1 MQMPDSVPRL
11 NEEHRYFPEW
21 ADRPEIP
28 GLPLEADHN
37 SYLAGGYSE
46 EFGYR
51 TGMDRPPVFPSLEG
65 DPDESGLWRVQITG
79 LHPGYPE
86 CPRPEDGER
95 LRHRLT
101 LRGDGSERIQTG
113 MAGAR
118 SSGAAAPRAALREFR
133 VIRVGLRDGRVFP
146 HGKLSARLASILAHL
161 PFRHRGRGH

>member
-1 MQMPDSVPRL
+1 MPDSVPRV

-28 GLPLEADHN
+28 GPPLEADHN

-79 LHPGYPE
+79 FHPGYPE

-95 LRHRLT
+95 LRHRLA
-101 LRGDGSERIQTG
+101 LQGEGSKRMG
-113 MAGAR
+113 VAGTR
-118 SSGAAAPRAALREFR
+118 DSGSAPRALLREFR
-133 VIRVGLRDGRVFP
+133 VIRVGLRDGHVSA
-146 HGKLSARLASILAHL
+146 HGTLAARLSSILAHL
-161 PFRHRGRGH
+161 PFWHRGRGH